1 MKNIMHIV
9 HNISEEDLMDIVD
22 EVFENV
28 NFETIM
34 DNDENHQ
41 HYWGTMTI
49 IVTIREDQSED
60 TKS

>member
-1 MKNIMHIV
+1 MHIV

-34 DNDENHQ
+34 DNDENASALLGNND
-41 HYWGTMTI
+41 YNSDYKRGG
-49 IVTIREDQSED
+49 EYQSED